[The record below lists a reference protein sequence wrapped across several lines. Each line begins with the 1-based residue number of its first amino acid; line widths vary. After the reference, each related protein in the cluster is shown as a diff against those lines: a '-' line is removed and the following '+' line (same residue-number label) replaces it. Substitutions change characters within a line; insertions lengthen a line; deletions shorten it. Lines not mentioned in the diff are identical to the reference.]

1 MSLIKNITTR
11 LDENQVLKKK
21 IQLEAERE
29 TAQQLDMKY
38 RDKLHVLEQNHKAE
52 NDRRE
57 AETEERL
64 RKLKTRLFEEYKKQL
79 DSVQKQHD
87 QEKTFLKEEIASY
100 KKEIKTINHLHNEEV
115 FALKSLYKTEKE
127 TAETRALTELREQE
141 EKMQKEIDR
150 LKDEISDQ
158 KQKLTNGFATKIREL
173 NDSIEEKTIKL
184 RRAQVGFRKYLEYA
198 TNTLNLAS
206 ELKAQFDMFR
216 INTAQQSQKIMAIH
230 DKFEDI
236 ERFNVKNKAKIEKL
250 LGFKNIS
257 DDEIV
262 AEVLLDYNSREEQQ
276 LANNEIIIPQIEK
289 RD

>member
-1 MSLIKNITTR
+1 
-11 LDENQVLKKK
+11 
-21 IQLEAERE
+21 
-29 TAQQLDMKY
+29 MKY